1 MLTERQAAILGYQTE
16 IACLQQKLTE
26 LINSVSP
33 VKKKRQFSKAARARM
48 ARAQQARWKKKS
60 ALKVV
65 KMRKSA

>member
-16 IACLQQKLTE
+16 IAQLQQKLAE
-26 LINSVSP
+26 LINFINP
-33 VKKKRQFSKAARARM
+33 VKKRKFSKAARANM
-48 ARAQQARWKKKS
+48 KRAQQLRWKKR